1 MEHQSDCDRSDSVME
16 LLRTKWQNV
25 RKLLKGDREDK
36 ELKRRASEDSEEENH
51 MNPAGKIEI
60 QFVKENILDRNDTVY
75 HEMDFT
81 LKNPIIFCNNGN
93 IIVRSKFAQRPPRC
107 PAAKA
112 GREKRRRLYGLD
124 AVRHFVN
131 KPVSFEKIKASHHH
145 VGLITASKSA
155 HSTPKIEK
163 KMKAFKSESLQFFGV
178 KTFPP
183 ERPPAAGDHM
193 FLDFSRKSGKNGKT
207 CTL

>member
-1 MEHQSDCDRSDSVME
+1 MR
-16 LLRTKWQNV
+16 N
-25 RKLLKGDREDK
+25 LLKGDRENK
-36 ELKRRASEDSEEENH
+36 EHKRKASEDSEEENH
-51 MNPAGKIEI
+51 INHAGKIEI
-60 QFVKENILDRNDTVY
+60 QFVKENVLDRNDTVY

-81 LKNPIIFCNNGN
+81 SKNPIIFCNNGN

-112 GREKRRRLYGLD
+112 ARETRRRPYGLD

-183 ERPPAAGDHM
+183 ERPAAGDHM